1 METSVGLHKKTMAAA
16 AGYGE
21 ADGDGGGTWRSYSVN
36 GSSKPSWLQTTLAD
50 LDDKMKT
57 LASNLHDE
65 DDSDTF
71 GERAENYYRKRPQLF
86 NLLQHLYNSY
96 LSLADRYSQSLIQ
109 LKQRKHQHQLS
120 ISSSISTVHSEIN
133 DDGWYDQVSL
143 HRSESEA
150 ESTLSYQQP
159 DQSSIDV
166 DAIVA
171 ELVIRTVDCEIL
183 LHELGVQEKGNTE
196 SSRKME
202 LQKSLLEVLESER
215 LILLN
220 ENARLGYQVTALAE
234 ENKGLASESMML
246 RRKASELAR
255 CVLKMREDH
264 RVCLLSRKIEDLQG
278 QINGLE
284 KRNREYYEQLV
295 RREEQEK
302 EEKNK
307 KKRAVALEMC
317 FEVEKMKME
326 NQRLKLKEEEA
337 MINRAR
343 KQGWVKTVVPT
354 SKWWGKVRKLDV
366 FLACGHKNDIPE

>member
-1 METSVGLHKKTMAAA
+1 MTVCVYYIDEQCLTKDEYNFRNSFTNKVHSTKWEETD
-16 AGYGE
+16 Y
-21 ADGDGGGTWRSYSVN
+21 
-36 GSSKPSWLQTTLAD
+36 PSRIED
-50 LDDKMKT
+50 LDEKMKT
-57 LASNLHDE
+57 LSLNIHEE
-65 DDSDTF
+65 DGSDTF
-71 GERAENYYRKRPQLF
+71 GERAENYYRKRPLLL

-109 LKQRKHQHQLS
+109 LKQRKHHRQLS
-120 ISSSISTVHSEIN
+120 ISSSISTVHSEIIDN
-133 DDGWYDQVSL
+133 EWFDHGPPPPQT
-143 HRSESEA
+143 ESEA
-150 ESTLSYQQP
+150 ESTISYQH
-159 DQSSIDV
+159 QSEEPSLECLDT
-166 DAIVA
+166 DAIIA
-171 ELVIRTVDCEIL
+171 ELVIKNVDCDIL
-183 LHELGVQEKGNTE
+183 LHELGIQEKCSTE

-220 ENARLGYQVTALAE
+220 ENARLGYQVATLNE
-234 ENKGLASESMML
+234 ENKGLVSESMML

-295 RREEQEK
+295 RREEEEK
-302 EEKNK
+302 AEKNK

-326 NQRLKLKEEEA
+326 NQRLRLKEEEE
-337 MINRAR
+337 MVKKAR
-343 KQGWVKTVVPT
+343 KQSWAKVVAPS
-354 SKWWGKVRKLDV
+354 SKWWGKVRKLDM
-366 FLACGHKNDIPE
+366 FLACGNKMDSSP